1 MSLITGSVNYSND
14 YLTVNQFNT
23 FTLANPQ
30 GTVTSVGAGT
40 GLEGGTITSNGTI
53 SLNANLND
61 LQDVS
66 SSVPI
71 SNTQVLT
78 WDVSSNTW
86 MPKSFT
92 STVGNL
98 FDTSQISNF
107 QLGNLEQNTG
117 SLLQINGTNIV
128 PTFNNFF
135 NNLISGPGIAS
146 STYTTGNDL
155 RVALNLSSIPFT
167 FNNLDGDSFLIVNSD
182 GDQYRLPQYSI
193 DVTFFINPSY
203 TSNGFLTFTD
213 LSDILFS
220 TDPNIIITTASPQIN
235 FKLTDSF
242 YGIVMGNVLA
252 SRITGVL
259 PILHGGTGGSN
270 ITEAQANLQLTP
282 NANIM
287 AYTNPEFI
295 GNLMGP
301 NIGGVN
307 YITFDENEFTG
318 SSGNGFRIHNGILQF
333 KDNLTGTVTW
343 GNIKQNIPGANNLP
357 SAGTRGNILFS
368 NGHTYIETGFV
379 DGQGNGNIT
388 LTSSNNAILN
398 VTNIDPTVITTADT
412 IDPITIPEFS
422 QLAGGNISK
431 GNIQNQLDEKIFID
445 PSLTLSAGDMI
456 YYTDSVPEWNS
467 IPAPFPNDG
476 QHSLLSCY
484 DSSNVQPRWTSLRET
499 LEPKMDIPYIRNL
512 PQTQLYTPFMDY
524 PSGNSYQA
532 PFGALLGN
540 YIGTGLSQSGTIGNL
555 NVGPNL
561 TIENL
566 YLTPQTTTL
575 STPTSGNGQIIMY
588 NNPPGNANL
597 LVSVNGNWREIQ
609 TIPFP

>member
-1 MSLITGSVNYSND
+1 MSLNTSSVNPSEE
-14 YLTVNQFNT
+14 YLTLNKFNT
-23 FTLANPQ
+23 FRLANPQ

-40 GLEGGTITSNGTI
+40 GLEGGAITSNGTI
-53 SLNANLND
+53 SLHAYLND

-66 SSVPI
+66 SSAPI

-98 FDTSQISNF
+98 FDTGQISNF
-107 QLGNLEQNTG
+107 HLGNLEQNTG

-193 DVTFFINPSY
+193 DVTTFNNPSY

-213 LSDILFS
+213 LSNILVS
-220 TDPNIIITTASPQIN
+220 PDPNINISTASTKIN
-235 FKLTDSF
+235 FKLSDSF

-259 PILHGGTGGSN
+259 PIVHGGTGGSN
-270 ITEAQANLQLTP
+270 ITEAHANLHLIP

-287 AYTNPEFI
+287 AYTSPRFI
-295 GNLMGP
+295 GNLMGS
-301 NIGGVN
+301 NIGGIN
-307 YITFDENEFTG
+307 YITFDGNEFTG
-318 SSGNGFRIHNGILQF
+318 SSGNGFRIHNGIMQF
-333 KDNLTGTVTW
+333 KDKLTGTGIW

-398 VTNIDPTVITTADT
+398 VTNIDPIVIKAGS
-412 IDPITIPEFS
+412 IDPITIPEFG
-422 QLAGGNISK
+422 QLTGGNILK
-431 GNIQNQLDEKIFID
+431 GSIQQQLDEKIFID
-445 PSLTLSAGDMI
+445 SSLTMSAGDMI
-456 YYTDSVPEWNS
+456 YYTGNDPKWNS
-467 IPAPFPNDG
+467 IPAPFPTDG

-484 DSSNVQPRWTSLRET
+484 DSSNVQPRWTSLSET
-499 LEPKMDIPYIRNL
+499 LEPKASIPYIRSL
-512 PQTQLYTPFMDY
+512 PQNQLYTPYMDY

-532 PFGALLGN
+532 HFGALLGN
-540 YIGTGLSQSGTIGNL
+540 YIGSGLSQSGPFGNI

-566 YLTPQTTTL
+566 YLTPLTTMP
-575 STPTSGNGQIIMY
+575 SAPTSGNGHIIMY
-588 NNPPGNANL
+588 NNSSGNANL